1 MSALVEH
8 AALLRLVDAD
18 FGYAREPIVHAV
30 SLAVVPGEF
39 VALLGSNGS
48 GKTTLV
54 RGLLGLL
61 RPLGGR
67 VERRA
72 GLRIGYV
79 PQRETLDPLYP
90 LSGFDVVLL
99 GACRDLPFWRPAG
112 AAEHQAS
119 RAALDAVRASA
130 FARERYG
137 QLSGGQR
144 QRILIARALATQP
157 ALLLLDEPTAGV
169 DPETEAAIVEVL
181 ARLRREHRIA
191 VWMVT
196 HQLHAVERRVDRT
209 LLLEGGR
216 LQKEAST

>member
-1 MSALVEH
+1 MSAND
-8 AALLRLVDAD
+8 ALLRLVDAS
-18 FGYAREPIVHAV
+18 FGYGAMPIVRGV
-30 SLAVVPGEF
+30 SLEVVPGEL

-61 RPLGGR
+61 PPLAGR
-67 VERRA
+67 VERSPR
-72 GLRIGYV
+72 LRLGYV

-99 GACRDLPFWRPAG
+99 GACRDLPFYRPTG
-112 AAEHQAS
+112 APERERTRS
-119 RAALDAVRASA
+119 ALEAVRAVA
-130 FARERYG
+130 FSGRRYG

-157 ALLLLDEPTAGV
+157 TALVLDEPTAGV
-169 DPETEAAIVEVL
+169 DPETEKAIVEVL
-181 ARLRREHRIA
+181 QELRTEHRLA

-196 HQLHAVERRVDRT
+196 HQLEAVIGRVDRT
-209 LLLEGGR
+209 LVLEEGR
-216 LQKEAST
+216 LQSGRGA